1 MINAFFLL
9 KERNI
14 TAFYHKCVIDTSL
27 WKLQPKGKTKTLLIA
42 IFFLLRRKIT
52 TITKSCSLVF
62 FFLFWSILYIEPDH
76 LFFLFASNSHFPVSE
91 PLFTHPNSFPSIVPL
106 HFYDHMPSHAPA
118 VFPSIVPLPKSFHK
132 PSFFSL
138 SIHVR
143 AFSDHMSCFC
153 VSKIDRLCNICT
165 PSTSYVEKGKVCGT
179 LQGLKFSDSSEIEI
193 KFDDRYSLPRQSGQS
208 WKSLLLSRLWFSNFR
223 ISCLLGF

>member
-1 MINAFFLL
+1 MLL
-9 KERNI
+9 TPLYGNFNPKVKPKL
-14 TAFYHKCVIDTSL
+14 F
-27 WKLQPKGKTKTLLIA
+27 WKQ
-42 IFFLLRRKIT
+42 
-52 TITKSCSLVF
+52 
-62 FFLFWSILYIEPDH
+62 FLFIKKKNYYYYKI
-76 LFFLFASNSHFPVSE
+76 LFFGIFLFILVY
-91 PLFTHPNSFPSIVPL
+91 PL
-106 HFYDHMPSHAPA
+106 HRTWPFILSFCFKFPFSCIRASFYTPEQFSLNCSFAFLWPHALASPA

-138 SIHVR
+138 SIYVR

-193 KFDDRYSLPRQSGQS
+193 EFDDRYSLPRRSGQS
-208 WKSLLLSRLWFSNFR
+208 WKSFFLSRL
-223 ISCLLGF
+223 